1 MMDRDAFVARV
12 AACERKLY
20 HVARTFLRSDA
31 DCEDAVQEAL
41 LRAWKNRDSLR
52 EPQFFDT
59 WLVRILINECRNL
72 HRRRPPTMPFEAA
85 EAAPAPEVEGTAIL
99 AVLDGLSEKLRL
111 SMVLH
116 YVEGYPVEEIA
127 KLLRIPAGT
136 VKWRL
141 HQGRRQLRERMGRE
155 DKRHE

>member
-1 MMDRDAFVARV
+1 MDREAFAARG

-20 HVARTFLRSDA
+20 RVARTMLRSDA

-41 LRAWKNRDSLR
+41 MRAWKNRDSLR
-52 EPQFFDT
+52 EHRYFDT

-72 HRRRPPTMPFEAA
+72 HRRKPATVPLEVA
-85 EAAPAPEVEGTAIL
+85 EATPVPEAEGSAALTA
-99 AVLDGLSEKLRL
+99 LDGLSEKLRL
-111 SMVLH
+111 AMVLH
-116 YVEGYPVEEIA
+116 YVEGYSVGEIA

-141 HQGRRQLRERMGRE
+141 HQGRRQLRERMERE
-155 DKRHE
+155 DERRE